1 MDDRRRVLL
10 VGDAEG
16 NLAKLYAQV
25 ETQQKK
31 VGQFTALFAVGAFL
45 PTPGDKEETFLAL
58 CAALCGRKV
67 PIDTY
72 FIDSKSAA
80 FLQAAPEGKQ
90 LCESLN
96 FLGGFGVREIHGLT
110 VAYLIK
116 YSTLAG
122 LLRVTTCLDI
132 LGRNCRMLHTSHVK
146 LLRPITWTPRVAWTS
161 RAGVVSTRVARCL
174 GDDFRVRPYVLATF
188 VQLAGGKARIRL
200 RATPQDQGVLR
211 LQLDLKTPYGR
222 VEVVVLK
229 PAVALERR
237 VPAVL
242 VNVGCYYSLA
252 ETLEKAEGPRYISLD
267 CAYIIWRA
275 TGPIEEVADLVFQR
289 WQADAAVVL
298 DWLGEQAWCNGRV
311 GCHGYSLLGNT
322 SYATLAASHAKD
334 APKDRPLV
342 CALVPVI
349 SFSRIHPTVFVN
361 GQSLAAELAL
371 RFIWLAEVGLRQGR
385 QGGFGFLWNMF
396 RFFSLEDW
404 PGLDS
409 ALAKRPVSEADSDLW
424 GRPNVLWRGGQ
435 TARDAADPFWAEG
448 RDVQCHFAD
457 FREPPS
463 IHVIAGWNDMFLAQS
478 LQDFQLATKATNGA
492 ARLTIFTGGHF
503 GVVVNHGVQV
513 AEHTRQWYRQ
523 NLIGTSAAAPRAA
536 VRMQLIQ
543 EDANGEEAWLECDVW
558 PPPSKPMQFFF
569 REKDA
574 GLGTG
579 LLLPGDPGGE
589 AGALSYVYDPRDPTP
604 YAGDGWLNL
613 QKDGA
618 QDQRSFESSR
628 LRDVLVL
635 TSAPLQQPLEIVGE
649 VSATLYISCTAPE
662 CDIVVRLCAV
672 RGWGSS
678 EPGFGFL
685 DRILDPDPRGL
696 GRGRS
701 VNLCEDIVRVK
712 FQEDSVVRM
721 DVSVGVTACH
731 FRAGDSV
738 RLHVCSAA
746 HPRWLRHPLQ
756 EEEEDWLL
764 GASEVGPP
772 ATVTVFADHEHPS
785 HVTLPVMDDSPNF
798 VGTAYTSAAVKR
810 LIKLVAERASTIDV
824 LLAADWPRGMQER
837 LDEGE
842 RPRDPDG
849 NRLS

>member
-1 MDDRRRVLL
+1 MALAPQVFYHLRLQTTQAARRWQSPDTAPCDTSRPRPAVGFQCYDAHFLLL
-10 VGDAEG
+10 VA
-16 NLAKLYAQV
+16 
-25 ETQQKK
+25 
-31 VGQFTALFAVGAFL
+31 
-45 PTPGDKEETFLAL
+45 
-58 CAALCGRKV
+58 
-67 PIDTY
+67 
-72 FIDSKSAA
+72 
-80 FLQAAPEGKQ
+80 
-90 LCESLN
+90 
-96 FLGGFGVREIHGLT
+96 
-110 VAYLIK
+110 
-116 YSTLAG
+116 
-122 LLRVTTCLDI
+122 
-132 LGRNCRMLHTSHVK
+132 
-146 LLRPITWTPRVAWTS
+146 
-161 RAGVVSTRVARCL
+161 
-174 GDDFRVRPYVLATF
+174 
-188 VQLAGGKARIRL
+188 
-200 RATPQDQGVLR
+200 GVLR

-649 VSATLYISCTAPE
+649 VSATLLLTCFELRPRCSSAYNGQKIHVAPG
-662 CDIVVRLCAV
+662 A
-672 RGWGSS
+672 
-678 EPGFGFL
+678 
-685 DRILDPDPRGL
+685 
-696 GRGRS
+696 
-701 VNLCEDIVRVK
+701 K
-712 FQEDSVVRM
+712 
-721 DVSVGVTACH
+721 
-731 FRAGDSV
+731 
-738 RLHVCSAA
+738 
-746 HPRWLRHPLQ
+746 RHS
-756 EEEEDWLL
+756 D
-764 GASEVGPP
+764 SEV
-772 ATVTVFADHEHPS
+772 HQLH
-785 HVTLPVMDDSPNF
+785 
-798 VGTAYTSAAVKR
+798 GT
-810 LIKLVAERASTIDV
+810 
-824 LLAADWPRGMQER
+824 GM
-837 LDEGE
+837 
-842 RPRDPDG
+842 
-849 NRLS
+849 

>member
-1 MDDRRRVLL
+1 M
-10 VGDAEG
+10 
-16 NLAKLYAQV
+16 QV

-45 PTPGDKEETFLAL
+45 PTVGDKEAAAGLAEFVSG
-58 CAALCGRKV
+58 GRKV

-72 FIDSKSAA
+72 FIDSQSAA

-90 LCESLN
+90 LCENLN
-96 FLGGFGVREIHGLT
+96 FLGGFGIREIHGLT
-110 VAYLIK
+110 VAYLSGIQE
-116 YSTLAG
+116 AQAA
-122 LLRVTTCLDI
+122 R
-132 LGRNCRMLHTSHVK
+132 RRQ
-146 LLRPITWTPRVAWTS
+146 
-161 RAGVVSTRVARCL
+161 RADAAAC
-174 GDDFRVRPYVLATF
+174 D
-188 VQLAGGKARIRL
+188 
-200 RATPQDQGVLR
+200 GVLR
-211 LQLDLKTPYGR
+211 QQLDLKTPYGS

-229 PAVALERR
+229 PTVALERR

-242 VNVGCYYSLA
+242 VNVGCYYALA

-298 DWLGEQAWCNGRV
+298 DWLGQQTWCNGRV

-371 RFIWLAEVGLRQGR
+371 RFIWLAEVGLRQDR

-435 TARDAADPFWAEG
+435 TARGAADPFWAEG

-478 LQDFQLATKATNGA
+478 LQDFQLATQATNGA

-503 GVVVNHGVQV
+503 GVVVNHGAKV
-513 AEHTRQWYRQ
+513 AESTRQWYRQ
-523 NLIGTSAAAPRAA
+523 NLIGTSGAASRAA

-543 EDANGEEAWLECDVW
+543 EDADGGEAWLECDVW

-569 REKDA
+569 QEKDA

-579 LLLPGDPGGE
+579 LLLPGGPGRE
-589 AGALSYVYDPRDPTP
+589 AGALSYVYDPKDPTP

-635 TSAPLQQPLEIVGE
+635 TSAPLQQSLEIVGE
-649 VSATLYISCTAPE
+649 VSATLYVSCAAPE
-662 CDIVVRLCAV
+662 CDIIVRLCAV
-672 RGWGSS
+672 REPSSGWGSS
-678 EPGFGFL
+678 EPGFL
-685 DRILDPDPRGL
+685 DRILDPRGL
-696 GRGRS
+696 SRGSS

-712 FQEDSVVRM
+712 FQKDSVSRV
-721 DVSVGVTACH
+721 DISVGVTACH
-731 FRAGDSV
+731 FRAGDAV

-756 EEEEDWLL
+756 DEKEDWLL
-764 GASEVGPP
+764 GGSEVGPP

-785 HVTLPVMDDSPNF
+785 HVTLPVRS
-798 VGTAYTSAAVKR
+798 SAVR
-810 LIKLVAERASTIDV
+810 MSGSL
-824 LLAADWPRGMQER
+824 
-837 LDEGE
+837 
-842 RPRDPDG
+842 
-849 NRLS
+849 